1 MKITRNGQEFE
12 LDRYE
17 LAAAYL
23 EYQHMIDI
31 KFADMALSI
40 NCTYDKYAE
49 LPEKERKALVEDMA
63 TQMRELVCKKRI
75 HEEEAMERVIEE
87 YIAKKVSEEKGRRIS
102 KGKRKGN
109 VV

>member
-31 KFADMALSI
+31 RFADMVLSI

-49 LPEKERKALVEDMA
+49 LPEEERKTLAEDAA
-63 TQMRELVCKKRI
+63 TQMRELVCEKHI
-75 HEEEAMERVIEE
+75 HEEEAMRQVVEE
-87 YIAKKVSEEKGRRIS
+87 YIAKKVNAEKGRRIS